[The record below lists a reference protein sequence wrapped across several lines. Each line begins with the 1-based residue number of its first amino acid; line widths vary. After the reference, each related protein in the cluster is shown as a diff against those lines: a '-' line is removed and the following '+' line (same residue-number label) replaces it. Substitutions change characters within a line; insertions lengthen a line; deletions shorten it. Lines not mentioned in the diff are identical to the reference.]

1 MLGLGMEEFDEDDDE
16 VEYLEIDDIKFMA
29 EEDFLLKYGRAFDL
43 SFSDKKE
50 VVLKPLEAA
59 S

>member
-1 MLGLGMEEFDEDDDE
+1 MEEFDEDDDE